1 MQKIKT
7 LLVDDNTPFRKLLR
21 NFLSVESDIEVVGEA
36 VDGETGLNQAK
47 KLLPDLVL
55 MDVSMKKVNGI
66 KTTNLIKKIMPEV
79 KVIML
84 SVYDLN
90 EYREAAKANGASS
103 YILKK
108 NMIHELIPAIH
119 AVFSNPDEEN
129 LPKTIN
135 PQAKSKDEKR
145 HKP

>member
-7 LLVDDNTPFRKLLR
+7 LIVDDNSPFRKLLR
-21 NFLSVESDIEVVGEA
+21 NFLSSEPDIEVVGEA
-36 VDGETGLNQAK
+36 TDGETGLNQAK

-66 KTTNLIKKIMPEV
+66 KTTRWIKKVMPEV

-103 YILKK
+103 YLLKK

-119 AVFSNPDEEN
+119 AAFSVPGDSN
-129 LPKTIN
+129 LPKKI
-135 PQAKSKDEKR
+135 PDDKD
-145 HKP
+145 

>member
-7 LLVDDNTPFRKLLR
+7 LIVDDNTPFRKLLR
-21 NFLSVESDIEVVGEA
+21 NFLSSEPAIEVVGEA
-36 VDGETGLNQAK
+36 ADGDTALNQAK
-47 KLLPDLVL
+47 KLLPDLVI

-66 KTTNLIKKIMPEV
+66 KTTRQIKKVMPEV

-103 YILKK
+103 YLLKK
-108 NMIHELIPAIH
+108 NMIHELIPAIQ
-119 AVFSNPDEEN
+119 ATFSIPDEEN

-135 PQAKSKDEKR
+135 LQAKSKGEKR

>member
-7 LLVDDNTPFRKLLR
+7 LLIDDNTPFRKLLR
-21 NFLSVESDIEVVGEA
+21 TFLSAESDIEVVGEA

-47 KLLPDLVL
+47 KLQPDLVL

-66 KTTNLIKKIMPEV
+66 KTTNLLKKIMPEV

-108 NMIHELIPAIH
+108 NMIHELIPAIQ
-119 AVFSNPDEEN
+119 ATFSIPDEEN

-135 PQAKSKDEKR
+135 PQAKSKGKKR